1 MADND
6 KNPSE
11 TETIL
16 MALDQI
22 SQTIDVMTSVVGRLR
37 NYLQQQEAAALG
49 SYPALIPGRLRPPC
63 HSLFSRSPATAIT
76 VSRPRHLPPPAFP
89 GTLDLHQWRFHP
101 IALFSMYILIPGA
114 KM

>member
-1 MADND
+1 MAARHQAVASNIALTDDAHMANSD

-37 NYLQQQEAAALG
+37 NYMQQQEAAAAEQQQGLKAEMQ
-49 SYPALIPGRLRPPC
+49 PDRI
-63 HSLFSRSPATAIT
+63 
-76 VSRPRHLPPPAFP
+76 
-89 GTLDLHQWRFHP
+89 LH
-101 IALFSMYILIPGA
+101 
-114 KM
+114 

>member
-1 MADND
+1 MARND

-37 NYLQQQEAAALG
+37 NYMQQQEAAAADQQKELQAEMQ
-49 SYPALIPGRLRPPC
+49 SDRI
-63 HSLFSRSPATAIT
+63 
-76 VSRPRHLPPPAFP
+76 
-89 GTLDLHQWRFHP
+89 LH
-101 IALFSMYILIPGA
+101 
-114 KM
+114 